1 MKIKKKYYNKLK
13 KINKK
18 KYNKNYKI
26 NNILNNIA
34 IIQKNNM

>member
-1 MKIKKKYYNKLK
+1 MSTINKYYNKLK